1 MSQKAE
7 EVLRLTNSGNI
18 MNDESHLSQ
27 TLQNA
32 NTSENNI
39 FYERND
45 QLNTDRM
52 LSESGEGGG
61 ARDFVKER
69 LRSHVFGEKNS
80 SEDQY
85 GQRMESTRTPPP
97 AGEAA
102 IETVT
107 SSNPNI

>member
-7 EVLRLTNSGNI
+7 QVLQLTNSGNI

-27 TLQNA
+27 TLQNK

-45 QLNTDRM
+45 QLHTDRVM
-52 LSESGEGGG
+52 SESGEGGG
-61 ARDFVKER
+61 TRDYVKER
-69 LRSHVFGEKNS
+69 LKSHIFGNPNS

-85 GQRMESTRTPPP
+85 GQRMQSTLIPPP
-97 AGEAA
+97 AGEAP

-107 SSNPNI
+107 TSDPNV